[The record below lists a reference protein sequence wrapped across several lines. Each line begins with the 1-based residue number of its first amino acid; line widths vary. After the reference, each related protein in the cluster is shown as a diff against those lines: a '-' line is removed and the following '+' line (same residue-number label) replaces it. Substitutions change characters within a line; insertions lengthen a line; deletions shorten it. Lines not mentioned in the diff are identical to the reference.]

1 MGKKYGTVSFLQ
13 ILAPELNDRLL
24 ADFLDMESSLI
35 VSMHI
40 QSVDQVKAIKTVKR
54 KITDLDRS
62 KIEEQKKAVRAGYD
76 MDIIPSD
83 LATYGSEA
91 KKLLQDLQ
99 SRNERMFLLTF
110 LVLNTADNPR
120 QLGNNIF
127 QAGSIAQ
134 KYNCQLTR
142 LDFQQEEA
150 PVHLVV
156 GKLHKEIRETEQDN
170 VGVESAHKSEEAVET
185 GAYLVREG
193 YRSHKLKPYRKA
205 AQAERQL
212 EKANVNV
219 LYQKSLQENPQFAS
233 NPLSRW
239 QQKQAIKKQY
249 AAAKHAGQ
257 TAGNTAQAASKTG
270 KAARTVK
277 EKAQQAGAFVMR
289 HKKGFLMA
297 GVLFLIT
304 CMLMNTMSSCSMMAQ
319 SIGSVL
325 SGTTYPSDDPE
336 MLAVEADYA
345 AREVQLQEEIDNI
358 ESSHPGYDEYRY
370 DLGMIG
376 HDPHELAAF
385 LSAVLQGYTRQ
396 SAQAELARVFAAQYQ
411 LTLTEEVEIRYRT
424 ETSTDPETG
433 ETTSEE
439 VPYEYYILN
448 VKLTSKPISAVAS
461 ELLTPEQMKMYQV
474 YRQTMGNKP
483 LLFGGG
489 SPDTSG
495 SEDLSGVQFINGTR
509 PGNPQLVELAKR
521 QVGNV
526 GGYPYWSWYGFDS
539 RVEWCACFVSWCYN
553 QAGKSEPRF
562 AGCEWQGVPWFQSH
576 GQWGARG
583 YNNLAPG
590 DAIFFDWDLDG
601 TADHV
606 GIVIGTDGSRV
617 YTVEGNSGDACKIKS
632 YDLNYQSI
640 KGYGLMNW

>member
-1 MGKKYGTVSFLQ
+1 MIGLNKEPRLRFTDEERADPALEKPIRKTEKATARADKAQANIPKKKVRQTVIDPDTGKKTSK
-13 ILAPELNDRLL
+13 
-24 ADFLDMESSLI
+24 LI
-35 VSMHI
+35 FEDKKKPPSKLS
-40 QSVDQVKAIKTVKR
+40 QGVK
-54 KITDLDRS
+54 
-62 KIEEQKKAVRAGYD
+62 
-76 MDIIPSD
+76 
-83 LATYGSEA
+83 
-91 KKLLQDLQ
+91 
-99 SRNERMFLLTF
+99 
-110 LVLNTADNPR
+110 
-120 QLGNNIF
+120 
-127 QAGSIAQ
+127 
-134 KYNCQLTR
+134 
-142 LDFQQEEA
+142 EA
-150 PVHLVV
+150 PVHLVA
-156 GKLHKEIRETEQDN
+156 GKFHKEIRETEQDN

-185 GAYLVREG
+185 SAYLVREG

-205 AQAERQL
+205 AQAEQKL
-212 EKANVNV
+212 EKANVNA
-219 LYQKSLQENPQFAS
+219 LYQKSLRENPQFTS

-239 QQKQAIKKQY
+239 QQKQSIKKQY
-249 AAAKHAGQ
+249 AVAKRTGQ

-289 HKKGFLMA
+289 HKKGFLIA
-297 GVLFLIT
+297 GALFLIA

-345 AREVQLQEEIDNI
+345 AREAQLQEEIDNI

-448 VKLTSKPISAVAS
+448 VKLASKPISAVVS

-489 SPDTSG
+489 SPDMSN
-495 SEDLSGVQFINGTR
+495 SEDLTGVQFVNGTR